1 MDWSESYN
9 DICSQLRIVQ
19 IHEMEV
25 RRRVEQAH
33 AVMVTGEMP
42 SSGSYCHLPLDKA
55 ITYYNHAV
63 DALNEVQGEVDRL
76 NAIKREMEQA
86 MGGFTGLRNRIIYE
100 RKANGKRYKE
110 IASEMGYTEAY
121 LRQVASERTHKK
133 RTQSTNAS

>member
-9 DICSQLRIVQ
+9 DICAQLRIVQ

-33 AVMVTGEMP
+33 TVMVTGEMP

-55 ITYYNHAV
+55 ITHYNHAV
-63 DALNEVQGEVDRL
+63 DALNAVQGEVDRL
-76 NAIKREMEQA
+76 SGIKREMEQA

-100 RKANGKRYKE
+100 RKANGKKYKE
-110 IASEMGYTEAY
+110 IAEELGYTPQY
-121 LRQVASERTHKK
+121 LREVASRRTYKQP
-133 RTQSTNAS
+133 TQSTNAS